1 VEHGA
6 AALDPEVLDTETATL
21 LVERFAR
28 IERLA
33 PAGKALAARRVANSG
48 AWRKEGDRSAAH
60 WGARTT
66 KTSVG
71 QAVGV
76 LETASQ
82 VAQLSSTDEAFRAG
96 KLTQAQAQEIS
107 SAASSDPDAEK
118 ELLESAEQDSVSG
131 LKERCARVRAAAIGS
146 EAEHYESIR
155 KRRRFAQLDRPD
167 GALRLDALLTPES
180 GGMLLA
186 ALKPLT
192 EKIFKEAKKQG
203 RNEPVEAF
211 AADAL
216 LTLVEHG
223 NGDGRPLPPAPRR

>member
-1 VEHGA
+1 MEHGV

-131 LKERCARVRAAAIGS
+131 LKERCARVRAAALGS

-155 KRRRFAQLDRPD
+155 KRRR
-167 GALRLDALLTPES
+167 LRSWTDP
-180 GGMLLA
+180 
-186 ALKPLT
+186 T
-192 EKIFKEAKKQG
+192 EPSASM
-203 RNEPVEAF
+203 PC
-211 AADAL
+211 
-216 LTLVEHG
+216 
-223 NGDGRPLPPAPRR
+223 